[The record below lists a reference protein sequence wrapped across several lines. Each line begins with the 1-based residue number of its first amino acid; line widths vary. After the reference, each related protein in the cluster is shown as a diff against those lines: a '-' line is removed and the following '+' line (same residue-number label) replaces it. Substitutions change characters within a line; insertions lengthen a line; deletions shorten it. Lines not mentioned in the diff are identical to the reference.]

1 MSINPQDINSP
12 KNTPLVPP
20 QGGTQNSPQAP
31 REVSFSGRSWT
42 WLDRN
47 KWSIASVVL
56 NVATATFAFL
66 KDESQGRN
74 SATNIGLTVAE
85 TVTILLAL
93 ALKEKN
99 IQVVRHDIS
108 SDVQQIA
115 SHTSPDD
122 PALSSL
128 AQNGKRGILEIE
140 NLGLVTGAMSVGGS
154 LLSHVEGMG
163 NIPKI
168 LTTTGVLLTSLF
180 YGGGNLMLENKLGSA
195 DNSRRG
201 AAIADIKKILLEALG
216 KLLQEVINY
225 EIKKVEDS
233 QTGQADP
240 ASVPA
245 SLGVV
250 EDDVLSEL
258 EDSIKAIAEKA
269 ITEEDIL
276 STKIRR
282 ENEGFSIFGPPGG
295 KIERLKELIEN
306 VQKTRGE
313 ISREQNPEIRSRL
326 ACELMDLVN
335 QFQSDFQ
342 LKIA

>member
-1 MSINPQDINSP
+1 MSISPPDIINPENV
-12 KNTPLVPP
+12 PLVQAQEGNQTPP
-20 QGGTQNSPQAP
+20 QAQQETTFA
-31 REVSFSGRSWT
+31 GRTWK

-99 IQVVRHDIS
+99 IRVVRHDIA
-108 SDVQQIA
+108 SDVQQITDSDA
-115 SHTSPDD
+115 PDD
-122 PALSSL
+122 PAVSSL
-128 AQNGKRGILEIE
+128 AEKGKRGVLDIE
-140 NLGLVTGAMSVGGS
+140 NLGLVSGAMSVGGS

-180 YGGGNLMLENKLGSA
+180 YGGGNLMLENKLDSA
-195 DNSRRG
+195 DGSRRS
-201 AAIADIKKILLEALG
+201 AAIAEIKKILLEALG

-225 EIKKVEDS
+225 EIKKVEDN
-233 QTGQADP
+233 QTGQSD
-240 ASVPA
+240 SVDVPA
-245 SLGVV
+245 NLGVV
-250 EDDVLSEL
+250 EGSVLTDL
-258 EDSIKAIAEKA
+258 EESIKAIAEKA
-269 ITEEDIL
+269 ITEEDVL
-276 STKIRR
+276 TAKIRR
-282 ENEGFSIFGPPGG
+282 EGEGFSIYGPPGG
-295 KIERLKELIEN
+295 KLERLKGLIEE
-306 VQKTRGE
+306 VKQAREK

-326 ACELMDLVN
+326 TCELMDLVS

-342 LKIA
+342 LKID